1 MYFLY
6 TFPISLSE
14 GTRSL
19 IICFTK
25 TGGSTQKEQKDHKL
39 CFFLLGGGGGLGGD
53 EVICS
58 AIKWERAVKPI
69 SLGFTAQV
77 KLFKLDN
84 Y

>member
-1 MYFLY
+1 MYFLCI
-6 TFPISLSE
+6 FPISLSE

-25 TGGSTQKEQKDHKL
+25 TGGSTQKEQKDYKL

-58 AIKWERAVKPI
+58 AMKMEKSCKAR
-69 SLGFTAQV
+69 
-77 KLFKLDN
+77 
-84 Y
+84 